1 MSIAPFSKWRLIQSP
16 PARGSW
22 NMAVDEAILKEIAS
36 GGNPPTLRLYG
47 WEPTCLSLG
56 YAQPWRDIN
65 IGNLGDLGWNIVR
78 RPTGGRAILHK
89 DELTYAVIAPASE
102 PRLQGSVIESYK
114 YLSKALLQALG
125 QLGASAQAAVFNKNA
140 NDQRTHNPVCFE
152 VPSNYEITVKGKK
165 LIGSAQARRR
175 EGILQHGSLP
185 LFGDITE
192 ILNVLSFSNTD
203 EKSEASLRLSKR
215 ATSLEAVLRRKVTW
229 EQAAHEFIIAFQDV
243 LNLELE
249 PGELSIS
256 EKKRATELEND
267 KYRSPDW
274 TRRI

>member
-1 MSIAPFSKWRLIQSP
+1 
-16 PARGSW
+16 
-22 NMAVDEAILKEIAS
+22 MAVDEAILKEIAS

-192 ILNVLSFSNTD
+192 ILNVLSFSTTKD
-203 EKSEASLRLSKR
+203 KTEASDRLSQR
-215 ATSLEAVLRRKVTW
+215 ATSLESVLRRKVTW
-229 EQAAHEFIIAFQDV
+229 EEAAHEFIIAFQDV

>member
-1 MSIAPFSKWRLIQSP
+1 MSIAPFSKWRLIQST

-22 NMAVDEAILKEIAS
+22 NMAVDEAILEEVAS
-36 GGNPPTLRLYG
+36 GGKSPTFRLYG
-47 WEPTCLSLG
+47 WEPACLSLG

-65 IGNLGDLGWNIVR
+65 IGILGAFGWNIVR

-89 DELTYAVIAPASE
+89 NELTYAVIAPASE
-102 PRLQGSVIESYK
+102 PRLQGGVIESYK

-125 QLGASAQAAVFNKNA
+125 QLGASAQAAVFNKNTH
-140 NDQRTHNPVCFE
+140 DQRTHNPVCFE

-165 LIGSAQARRR
+165 LIGSAQARRKD
-175 EGILQHGSLP
+175 GILQHGSLP

-229 EQAAHEFIIAFQDV
+229 EEAAHEFIVAFQEV

-256 EKKRATELEND
+256 EIKRATDLEND
-267 KYRSPDW
+267 KYRSLDW